1 MSHWSEGVCESVIR
15 RDNDGALNI
24 RIRGGAE
31 DGTFPYFGPV
41 ESNKIKYE
49 SGVPIDEGNIL
60 LEVNGQT
67 VAGLTLYDL
76 NTIIASTEDPVQLKS
91 VKETSGISKQ
101 LRQYL
106 SQNVTR
112 ESVDYDLQ
120 SMIRDNLYLR
130 TMPCTTR
137 LPRENEVDGVDYRF
151 LTKEEFE
158 DLEKKGLLVE
168 AGLYEGNFYG
178 TPRPP
183 KTPPDSP
190 LIENWREPGQTQT
203 EQNGKAT
210 SNLPDGWEIAR
221 TESGEV
227 YFIDHLNE
235 KTSWVHPDQLFDGKE
250 PAIPEP
256 MMFQAEPPPPHP
268 SQKARSKERPN
279 IHMSLEG
286 EVIDV
291 ILCKGERGFGFTI
304 IGGDEPG
311 EFIQIKSIVA
321 QGLTGVIPGDML
333 LRVND
338 EAVLGRPHRDVVKMF
353 EHVAPGQT
361 AALQLLR
368 GYPLPAD
375 AEEDTQQNNIP
386 TLETSASD
394 SKNNH
399 RSMPDLAKL
408 TFSTHPSSTTRTI
421 SQPHLSLDLH
431 NHHGMSSMHTIS
443 VPIVKG
449 DRGFGFTVAD
459 AALGQI
465 VKDIVQPLRCGSLQ
479 PDDLIAAINGEDV
492 SHLSHDLLVGKLQSF
507 KLGDEVT
514 ITIRRNN
521 EPSPS
526 SIASSA
532 GALIPK
538 NNQPFEA
545 LLSEYRQRA
554 LGEFEVVLHRQPTGF
569 GFRILTGETGTPG
582 ASIGD
587 IIPGGSA
594 AHSGQMQ
601 RGDRLIAVD
610 GHAVSGLSHSDVIQ
624 LMSKAAR
631 VGHVTLALRRDGING
646 SVTGSEPINGS
657 SEPAQMRRYHSS
669 STFKNSEFSDHSRE
683 DMLTSSGVEF
693 TTMRES
699 VILQR
704 QKDEGFGFIIMS
716 SSRTIP
722 RHRVGKVMI
731 DSPAYRSKL
740 RVGDRVLAV
749 NDVSIDDLSHDNIVA
764 CIRKSGQT
772 LRLLTIPVLK
782 WRTPLTRTTGGFG
795 FGLRGGL
802 DHNLPFFILRL
813 ASDGPAA
820 KSGELRVGDI
830 VEEINNNPTDGLT
843 HSEAIELIK
852 SGGNHLVI
860 TLRRGDGT
868 VPDLTGQNS
877 RSGLITPSR

>member
-1 MSHWSEGVCESVIR
+1 MTHWSEGVCESVIR
-15 RDNDGALNI
+15 RDNEGALHL

-41 ESNKIKYE
+41 ESKKIKYE

-76 NTIIASTEDPVQLKS
+76 NTIIASTEDPVRLKS
-91 VKETSGISKQ
+91 VKENNGISRQ

-106 SQNVTR
+106 SQNVSR
-112 ESVDYDLQ
+112 ESVDHDLQ

-137 LPRENEVDGVDYRF
+137 SPRANEVNGVDYRF
-151 LTKEEFE
+151 LSKDDFE

-183 KTPPDSP
+183 KSPPTTP
-190 LIENWREPGQTQT
+190 LIENVTL
-203 EQNGKAT
+203 QNKPI
-210 SNLPDGWEIAR
+210 LPDGWEMAR

-227 YFIDHLNE
+227 YFIDHVNE
-235 KTSWVHPDQLFDGKE
+235 KTSWVHPDQIFDGVIRTE
-250 PAIPEP
+250 PP
-256 MMFQAEPPPPHP
+256 MPAPMTVQAEQAPP
-268 SQKARSKERPN
+268 KKERPN
-279 IHMSLEG
+279 ITHMSLEG

-353 EHVAPGQT
+353 EQVAPGQT

-375 AEEDTQQNNIP
+375 EDADQQNIP
-386 TLETSASD
+386 KNLWTHKQLD
-394 SKNNH
+394 STNNQNTKNNH

-408 TFSTHPSSTTRTI
+408 SFTTHQPTTSRTI
-421 SQPHLSLDLH
+421 SQPHLSLDLQ
-431 NHHGMSSMHTIS
+431 NGHGMMQTIS
-443 VPIVKG
+443 YNIIKG
-449 DRGFGFTVAD
+449 ERGFGFTVAD
-459 AALGQI
+459 AQLGQI
-465 VKDIVQPLRCGSLQ
+465 VKDIVQPKRCGGLQ
-479 PDDLIAAINGEDV
+479 PDDLISAINGEDI
-492 SHLSHDLLVGKLQSF
+492 SHLSHDLLVGKLQSYS
-507 KLGDEVT
+507 LGDQVN
-514 ITIRRNN
+514 ITVSRHN

-554 LGEFEVVLHRQPTGF
+554 LGEFEIILHRQATGF
-569 GFRILTGETGTPG
+569 GFRILTGEPGVPG
-582 ASIGD
+582 ATIGD
-587 IIPGGSA
+587 IIQGGA
-594 AHSGQMQ
+594 AALTGQMQ
-601 RGDRLIAVD
+601 RGDRLLAVD
-610 GHAVSGLSHSDVIQ
+610 GHAVNGLSHSDVIH

-631 VGHVTLALRRDGING
+631 VGHVTLALRREGLNG
-646 SVTGSEPINGS
+646 SVSGSEPINGG
-657 SEPAQMRRYHSS
+657 SEQTQMRRYHSS
-669 STFKNSEFSDHSRE
+669 STFKNSEYSDHSN
-683 DMLTSSGVEF
+683 DMLTSGVEF
-693 TTMRES
+693 TTMREN

-704 QKDEGFGFIIMS
+704 EKDEGFGFIIMS

-722 RHRVGKVMI
+722 RHRVGKVMVE
-731 DSPAYRSKL
+731 SPAYRSKL

-782 WRTPLTRTTGGFG
+782 WKTPLNRANPGGFG
-795 FGLRGGL
+795 FGLRGGK
-802 DHNLPFFILRL
+802 DHNLPFYILRL
-813 ASDGPAA
+813 AEDGPAA
-820 KSGELRVGDI
+820 KSGEMRVGDI
-830 VEEINNNPTDGLT
+830 VEEINHNPTEGLT

-852 SGGNHLVI
+852 SGGSRLII
-860 TLRRGDGT
+860 TLKRGDGT
-868 VPDLTGQNS
+868 VPDLTGTPQLSGPN
-877 RSGLITPSR
+877 RSHI